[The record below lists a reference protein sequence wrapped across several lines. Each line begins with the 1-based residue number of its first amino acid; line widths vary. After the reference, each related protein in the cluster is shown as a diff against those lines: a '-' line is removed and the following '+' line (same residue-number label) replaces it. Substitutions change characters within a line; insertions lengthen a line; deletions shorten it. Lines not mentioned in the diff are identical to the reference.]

1 MAFWSNGHFCLKNDH
16 LILIMF
22 TLHSETSTLFSL
34 NHNFICTIKM
44 FDSETIVN
52 NNILISSDRVSLF
65 SAHIK
70 FSLLTNWI
78 CFYNSDSWITDIIFL
93 QTCWAAVLNDQD
105 KTWWTADQANVPI
118 SMESESCCP
127 CSALYVI
134 RSITGQ
140 QRVSNHWSMEQKT
153 CLWILIDN
161 EEAGLSD
168 RWSITSQTDAELQ
181 LHLLRHAGDGKINTT
196 TIIIQ

>member
-1 MAFWSNGHFCLKNDH
+1 MAFWSNGHFRLKNDH

-22 TLHSETSTLFSL
+22 TLHSETSTLFSS

-52 NNILISSDRVSLF
+52 INILISSDRVSLF

-105 KTWWTADQANVPI
+105 KTWSTADQANVPI

-181 LHLLRHAGDGKINTT
+181 LHLLRLAGD
-196 TIIIQ
+196 

>member
-1 MAFWSNGHFCLKNDH
+1 
-16 LILIMF
+16 
-22 TLHSETSTLFSL
+22 
-34 NHNFICTIKM
+34 M
-44 FDSETIVN
+44 FDSETIL
-52 NNILISSDRVSLF
+52 NINIWISSDRVSLF

-70 FSLLTNWI
+70 FSPLTKWI
-78 CFYNSDSWITDIIFL
+78 CFCNSDSWITDIIFL
-93 QTCWAAVLNDQD
+93 QMCRAAVLNDQN
-105 KTWWTADQANVPI
+105 KTWSTADQANVPI
-118 SMESESCCP
+118 SMESELCCL

-140 QRVSNHWSMEQKT
+140 RRVSNHWSMEQKT
-153 CLWILIDN
+153 CLWILVDN

-181 LHLLRHAGDGKINTT
+181 LHLLRHAGDGKTDTT

>member
-1 MAFWSNGHFCLKNDH
+1 MAFWSNGHFRLKNAH

-52 NNILISSDRVSLF
+52 INILISSDRVSLF

-105 KTWWTADQANVPI
+105 TTWWTADRGKRSYKYGIRVVLPLL
-118 SMESESCCP
+118 
-127 CSALYVI
+127 CSVCYTI
-134 RSITGQ
+134 NNRTT
-140 QRVSNHWSMEQKT
+140 T
-153 CLWILIDN
+153 CLQSLIN
-161 EEAGLSD
+161 GAENMFVNTD
-168 RWSITSQTDAELQ
+168 R
-181 LHLLRHAGDGKINTT
+181 
-196 TIIIQ
+196 